1 MTPSSAPLRV
11 TVIEDNPRYRH
22 SLETLFQHSPGFALA
37 ASYGSALAAL
47 DHVDERLRFGA
58 EPAWDIV
65 LMDIELPGLGGSEAT
80 RQLKKRL
87 PHLPVVVLTVF
98 EEPATIL
105 EAITAGA
112 DGYLLKKTSAPEM
125 LAQLRVIVSGGAPL
139 TAFVARTVLD
149 LLRAIGTGGAG
160 NAASPQPQSFSSP
173 TRFDLTDREQ
183 EVLQCLVRGQSYKQS
198 GEQLGISIDTVRTHI
213 RGIYKKLQVH
223 TVAEAVARAIRERV
237 V

>member
-1 MTPSSAPLRV
+1 MTPSPAPLRV
-11 TVIEDNPRYRH
+11 TIIEDNPRYRH
-22 SLETLFQHSPGFALA
+22 SLETLFRHSPGFALA
-37 ASYGSALAAL
+37 ASYGSALTAL
-47 DHVDERLRFGA
+47 DHVDERLRFGS

-65 LMDIELPGLGGSEAT
+65 LMDIELPGLSGIEAT

-87 PHLPVVVLTVF
+87 PRLPVVVLTVF
-98 EEPATIL
+98 EEPTTIL

-149 LLRAIGTGGAG
+149 LLRTIGTNGTTD
-160 NAASPQPQSFSSP
+160 PQPFSSSP
-173 TRFDLTDREQ
+173 TKFDLTEREQ

-198 GEQLGISIDTVRTHI
+198 GDQLGISLDTVRTHI

-223 TVAEAVARAIRERV
+223 SVAEAVARAIRERLV
-237 V
+237 